1 MALSN
6 DEKISVF
13 SHLIAILLGSIVPA
27 VLLISFYAFNVG
39 WAGVTMSV
47 LGSFALL
54 ALGFLLVIEQVEE
67 KVSRYFEN
75 QR

>member
-27 VLLISFYAFNVG
+27 VLLISFYAFNVRR
-39 WAGVTMSV
+39 
-47 LGSFALL
+47 
-54 ALGFLLVIEQVEE
+54 
-67 KVSRYFEN
+67 VS
-75 QR
+75 

>member
-1 MALSN
+1 
-6 DEKISVF
+6 
-13 SHLIAILLGSIVPA
+13 
-27 VLLISFYAFNVG
+27 
-39 WAGVTMSV
+39 VTMSV